1 MGLTPRG
8 ENPDA
13 RWFGI
18 GVHLALAE
26 WYQKGKRR
34 GRHPAETFDE
44 WCGDQIAYI
53 YAQYPDRERTEY
65 DAPKYEDAHDLGIA
79 MLEAY
84 VNQYGRDD
92 RWLVLATEQQFKVN
106 VMHHGKPIAR
116 FMSTFDGV
124 FRDEEDGR
132 IYLMEHKTAG
142 QIQLAYL
149 DLDPQAGAYWAV
161 AAPICRKQGWLGPGE
176 VIAGIQ
182 YNFLRKAMPDERP
195 RNELGECL
203 NKDGTVSKRQPP
215 PAFVRHIVE
224 RAPEE
229 AHTEMELL
237 EQEVQWMQA
246 MRDGTMPIRKVRTRE
261 CTYCDFFDVC
271 KLGQRGQT
279 AALREFIKIKFHQS
293 DPFDRYVQKSAS
305 E

>member
-1 MGLTPRG
+1 
-8 ENPDA
+8 
-13 RWFGI
+13 
-18 GVHLALAE
+18 
-26 WYQKGKRR
+26 
-34 GRHPAETFDE
+34 
-44 WCGDQIAYI
+44 
-53 YAQYPDRERTEY
+53 
-65 DAPKYEDAHDLGIA
+65 
-79 MLEAY
+79 
-84 VNQYGRDD
+84 
-92 RWLVLATEQQFKVN
+92 
-106 VMHHGKPIAR
+106 
-116 FMSTFDGV
+116 MSTFDGV

-182 YNFLRKAMPDERP
+182 YNFLRKTLPDDRP
-195 RNELGECL
+195 KNELGECL

-229 AHTEMELL
+229 ARTEMELL
-237 EQEVQWMQA
+237 ADEVQWMLA
-246 MRDGTMPIRKVRTRE
+246 MRSGAMPVRRVRTRE
-261 CTYCDFFDVC
+261 CTYCDFFNLC
-271 KLGQRGQT
+271 KLAQRGQT
-279 AALREFIKIKFHQS
+279 NALEEFQKHKFQQK
-293 DPFDRYVQKSAS
+293 DPYSRYTIKSAS